1 MHSAKAIIIS
11 WELKNTVISPNFL
24 VWTFCGKAQFPQSF
38 GRRRNYAETVFRQ
51 NFHTRKLGQITVFY
65 AVNTTQGHF
74 VYSRIAW
81 RFCIDIE
88 QKERNLARNI
98 FKSNCFKD
106 FVFMHVRIYC
116 FKGQSESSFKIVILS
131 SYTCYEL
138 HI

>member
-1 MHSAKAIIIS
+1 MDILWKGAVSAEFRA
-11 WELKNTVISPNFL
+11 SPKL
-24 VWTFCGKAQFPQSF
+24 CG
-38 GRRRNYAETVFRQ
+38 NCVFRQ

-81 RFCIDIE
+81 RFCIDFE

-98 FKSNCFKD
+98 FESNCFKY

-138 HI
+138 YIWLWLVASSLNFVDVFGFWSVKRT